1 MRAQLVDRVAARCEI
16 FACVY
21 NKFPNF
27 RYRTSSFKIYNQGT
41 DQEKIDMSSEIAP
54 TTLPGYPALQRQ
66 PSEGGGFYPPP
77 QPSEGGFYPPP
88 QPSEGGFYLLPGACP
103 SFPVQQQPTST
114 MHNTSTT
121 VVIQQQ
127 PAAVIV
133 QGPRDWSTG
142 IEDCFDDCE
151 VCKSGGRGTGQR
163 GEMSTNSELSKYQ
176 TKLGHS
182 RSVTSVLP
190 SPSEN
195 SPGPPPILQP
205 FPRYVFSSN
214 AEVN

>member
-1 MRAQLVDRVAARCEI
+1 VRAQLVDRVAARCEI

-77 QPSEGGFYPPP
+77 QPSEGGFYP
-88 QPSEGGFYLLPGACP
+88 LPGACP

-114 MHNTSTT
+114 MHNTTTT

-133 QGPRDWSTG
+133 QGQRDWSTG
-142 IEDCFDDCE
+142 MCACFDDCG
-151 VCKSGGRGTGQR
+151 VCKWGERDGSKGG
-163 GEMSTNSELSKYQ
+163 NVH
-176 TKLGHS
+176 KLC
-182 RSVTSVLP
+182 TIK
-190 SPSEN
+190 
-195 SPGPPPILQP
+195 GPNKIA
-205 FPRYVFSSN
+205 S
-214 AEVN
+214 